1 MLLRLLLIFLFSFY
15 SIGAFPDVDSKA
27 PQKAQ
32 NIESILLKGGFSGI
46 FDKNTKMS
54 FIGQYKSEKIDRKA
68 YYYEREFGSARRMT
82 KRVVIVSG
90 DVYSGM
96 YSVPDDPPVLKG
108 GVLIFPNQD
117 DGCCI
122 SLKDEELPQKVLI
135 DGEMLELFK

>member
-1 MLLRLLLIFLFSFY
+1 MLLQLLLIFLFAFY
-15 SIGAFPDVDSKA
+15 SIGVFSDVDSKP
-27 PQKAQ
+27 PQKEQ
-32 NIESILLKGGFSGI
+32 NIESILLNGGFSGV
-46 FDKNTKMS
+46 FDKNTEMF
-54 FIGQYKSEKIDRKA
+54 FIGQYKNKTINRKA

-96 YSVPDDPPVLKG
+96 YSVPDGPPVLKD
-108 GVLIFPNQD
+108 GVLIFPNHD

-122 SLKDEELPQKVLI
+122 SLKGEELPKKVLI